1 MANTKP
7 NSKFES
13 KAYRRSRNMYMAQCT
28 FDYFITIL
36 VADAFLANLLSYI
49 GLSDAMIGV
58 ISSFITLAFLFQL
71 LSIFVAR
78 KIGNIKRTVV
88 VVDTAS
94 QLLFFFLYL
103 VPFLPFSTPV
113 KTVIVVVAILFA
125 YICKY
130 LVASILFRWA
140 NSYVEPAKR
149 GRYSAVKEM
158 VSLLTGIVF
167 TLIVGAIVDKF
178 EAIGSR
184 EGGFLFIS
192 IAMLILVI
200 CNFVS
205 LMLIKNEKPETG
217 REPAVPFGEILRN
230 TLGNRNFVN
239 VIIMTVLWDVARYM
253 SIGFLGTFKTKELL
267 LSVGAVQVINMIA
280 NLARLAISLP
290 FGRYSDKHSY
300 ASGMKLAFVIA
311 AVGFGINAFT
321 TSNTWWFVI
330 IYTILYNVS
339 MAGSNQNSF
348 NISYSYVKEEYFV
361 PAMAIKN
368 SIGGI
373 FGFGASLTGSRILA
387 CIQANGNTFLGIPM
401 YGQQLLSG
409 ISCII
414 IVITVFFIHFVIE
427 KQRVILQ

>member
-113 KTVIVVVAILFA
+113 KTVIVVGAILFA

-158 VSLLTGIVF
+158 ISLLTGIVF
-167 TLIVGAIVDKF
+167 TLIVGAIIDKF
-178 EAIGSR
+178 EAIGSQ

-205 LMLIKNEKPETG
+205 LMLIKNEKTEHKK
-217 REPAVPFGEILRN
+217 EQAVPFVEILKN
-230 TLGNRNFVN
+230 TLGNRSFVN
-239 VIIMTVLWDVARYM
+239 VIIMTVLWDMARYM
-253 SIGFLGTFKTKELL
+253 SIGFLGTFKTKDLL

-280 NLARLAISLP
+280 NLARLIISLP

-321 TSNTWWFVI
+321 TSSTWWFVI
-330 IYTILYNVS
+330 IYTVLYNVS
-339 MAGSNQNSF
+339 LAGSNQNSF

-373 FGFGASLTGSRILA
+373 FGFAASLVGSRILA
-387 CIQANGNTFLGIPM
+387 WVQANGNTFLGIPM

-409 ISCII
+409 ISCV
-414 IVITVFFIHFVIE
+414 IVAIAVLFIHFVIE
-427 KQRVILQ
+427 KQRVMLQ